1 MAPPRHSSRCLQAVA
16 RLGLSATLP
25 LPSDAKL
32 SSIGDLARRRGR
44 CRGPFAKPVRRTSCV
59 HQFRAESEQHV
70 PSIIVVADTET
81 EDRPSRDDRRTFQL
95 KERVSASDVGNPHFS
110 SQLIERIGWAL
121 ADAEEAERTG
131 NDSTPR

>member
-1 MAPPRHSSRCLQAVA
+1 LLSPAV
-16 RLGLSATLP
+16 RE
-25 LPSDAKL
+25 
-32 SSIGDLARRRGR
+32 
-44 CRGPFAKPVRRTSCV
+44 PVGRTSCV

-81 EDRPSRDDRRTFQL
+81 EDRPSWDDGGTFQL
-95 KERVSASDVGNPHFS
+95 KERVSASDVGNSHFS

-121 ADAEEAERTG
+121 ADAEEAERKG

>member
-1 MAPPRHSSRCLQAVA
+1 LLSPAV
-16 RLGLSATLP
+16 RE
-25 LPSDAKL
+25 
-32 SSIGDLARRRGR
+32 
-44 CRGPFAKPVRRTSCV
+44 PVGRTSCV

-81 EDRPSRDDRRTFQL
+81 EDRPSWDDGRTFQL
-95 KERVSASDVGNPHFS
+95 KERVSASDVGNAHFS

>member
-1 MAPPRHSSRCLQAVA
+1 LLSPAV
-16 RLGLSATLP
+16 RE
-25 LPSDAKL
+25 
-32 SSIGDLARRRGR
+32 
-44 CRGPFAKPVRRTSCV
+44 PVGRTSYA

-81 EDRPSRDDRRTFQL
+81 EDRPSWDDGRTFQL

-131 NDSTPR
+131 NDSTRR